1 MFTEGPVLPARSDTE
16 AASRRRITVPSEHSV
31 TAISITAPCELDG
44 LITQSVAEPIFD
56 TSAAVKPDTASEN
69 VSAYANEALLTCDAG
84 WELHEAEGAE
94 RSTST
99 AVDSAFAPGANPPT
113 LLFTDS
119 AANLSWT
126 VPSEQ
131 EAAVIVNNNPEEAEV
146 LITQP
151 VALPMLVMSLAIRL
165 LIALENSRANDK
177 LAALVGE
184 EGSDH

>member
-1 MFTEGPVLPARSDTE
+1 
-16 AASRRRITVPSEHSV
+16 
-31 TAISITAPCELDG
+31 
-44 LITQSVAEPIFD
+44 
-56 TSAAVKPDTASEN
+56 
-69 VSAYANEALLTCDAG
+69 
-84 WELHEAEGAE
+84 
-94 RSTST
+94 
-99 AVDSAFAPGANPPT
+99 
-113 LLFTDS
+113 LFTDS
-119 AANLSWT
+119 AAKLSWT

-165 LIALENSRANDK
+165 LIALENSRANDR